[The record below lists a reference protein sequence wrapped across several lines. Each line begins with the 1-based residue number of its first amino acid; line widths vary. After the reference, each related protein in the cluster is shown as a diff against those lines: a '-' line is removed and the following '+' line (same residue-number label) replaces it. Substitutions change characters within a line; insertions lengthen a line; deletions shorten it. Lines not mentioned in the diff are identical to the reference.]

1 MPPHQ
6 PASRPLVAVALC
18 ALALVAASSFALG
31 RLSVDVASA
40 RASSASPTPAASLAS
55 SPSLSPS
62 SSGAAPQRT
71 PRADRAQAMPGMETG
86 TGDRAD
92 FSPYVDTSL
101 SDARPL
107 VDAVRDSGVREF
119 TLAFVVAEESG
130 DGCSPSWGG
139 HGLRENP
146 VAAQIGELR
155 RAGADV
161 RVSFGGADGVEL
173 GAACPDEVSLADA
186 YREVLETYAL
196 TKVDF
201 DIEGDDLGDT
211 AANDRRSRVIAL
223 LQGEAAAAGR
233 PLQVTFTLPVMPEGL
248 SDDGTSLL
256 ESAVGAGVQISGV
269 NIMTMNYGTEYQGNM
284 AEYALEA
291 ARAVHA
297 QLRTLLGLT
306 DTAAWKALELTPM
319 IGLNDI
325 ATEAFR
331 PDDAERLLE
340 FARTKGLGRLS
351 MWSAGRDRPCPGGP
365 TPRAVSTC
373 SSIEQQ
379 DGEFL
384 RIFAAYRGP
393 GEPAAG

>member
-1 MPPHQ
+1 MPPHH

-18 ALALVAASSFALG
+18 ALAVVAASSFALG
-31 RLSVDVASA
+31 RFSVDAAPV
-40 RASSASPTPAASLAS
+40 RATSTPAAPAAPLVSSSSL
-55 SPSLSPS
+55 LPS
-62 SSGAAPQRT
+62 SSVATPQRT
-71 PRADRAQAMPGMETG
+71 PRTDGVEALPGTGTG
-86 TGDRAD
+86 TGDHAH

-101 SDARPL
+101 TDARPL
-107 VDAVRDSGVREF
+107 IGAVRDSGVKEF

-130 DGCSPSWGG
+130 DGCSPGWGG

-173 GAACPDEVSLADA
+173 AAACPDEVSLADA
-186 YREVLETYAL
+186 YREVLDTYAL

-201 DIEGDDLGDT
+201 DVEGDELGDT

-223 LQGEAAAAGR
+223 LQGEAAAVGR

-248 SDDGTSLL
+248 TDDGTRLL
-256 ESAVGAGVQISGV
+256 ESAVRAGVQISGV
-269 NIMTMNYGTEYQGNM
+269 NIMTMNYGPEYQGNM

-297 QLRTLLGLT
+297 QLRIVLGLT
-306 DTAAWKALELTPM
+306 DTAAWKVLEMTPM
-319 IGLNDI
+319 IGFNDV
-325 ATEAFR
+325 ATEVFR

-340 FARTKGLGRLS
+340 FARTKQIGRLS

-365 TPRAVSTC
+365 KPLAVSTC

-379 DGEFL
+379 DDDFL
-384 RIFAAYRGP
+384 RVFAAYRGP
-393 GEPAAG
+393 GEPATG